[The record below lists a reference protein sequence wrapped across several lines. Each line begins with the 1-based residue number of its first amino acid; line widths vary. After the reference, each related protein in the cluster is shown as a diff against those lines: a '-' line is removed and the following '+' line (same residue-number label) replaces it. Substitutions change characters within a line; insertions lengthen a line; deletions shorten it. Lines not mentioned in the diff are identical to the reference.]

1 MPSERL
7 EDTIR
12 SVRVTT
18 SAATDERIM
27 AAIEAAMVK
36 QNEQHPASVRTS
48 GLIRRTI
55 MNSKWTRLAT
65 AAAIV
70 IAIMLGMYALTG
82 SVDVTSITIAQVRQA
97 MQEIDWMQIIN
108 KGGDEN
114 KTQGTEINWYSF
126 TSKVEIFIDSEGR
139 TRYSD
144 FKTRRNLTWGP
155 VDKDISESPIDE
167 TKEFAHGST
176 GPFEMMDKSLLQA
189 AHGSNVAKEL
199 GTYQGQKVELWT
211 AHNDVKNQPG
221 YTRTLT
227 VYIDVDRK
235 LPIAATYDHN
245 RPDGTVRRESDIEF
259 KYPKTGPANIYE
271 AGVPRSVQIKSSTQP

>member
-1 MPSERL
+1 M
-7 EDTIR
+7 
-12 SVRVTT
+12 
-18 SAATDERIM
+18 
-27 AAIEAAMVK
+27 
-36 QNEQHPASVRTS
+36 
-48 GLIRRTI
+48 
-55 MNSKWTRLAT
+55 
-65 AAAIV
+65 
-70 IAIMLGMYALTG
+70 
-82 SVDVTSITIAQVRQA
+82 ITIAQVRQA

-155 VDKDISESPIDE
+155 GDKDISESPIDE
-167 TKEFAHGST
+167 TKEFAHDTT
-176 GPFEMMDKSLLQA
+176 GPFEMMDKSLLQV
-189 AHGSNVAKEL
+189 AHGSNVARKL
-199 GTYQGQKVELWT
+199 GTYQGQKVEVWT
-211 AHNDVKNQPG
+211 ARNDVKNQPG

-245 RPDGTVRRESDIEF
+245 RPDSTVRRESDIEF
-259 KYPKTGPANIYE
+259 KYPKTGPTNIYE
-271 AGVPRSVQIKSSTQP
+271 AGVLRSVQIKSSTQQ